1 MTTENNNTN
10 IAPSTPTPVA
20 SAVAPGIKPSST
32 GAGTFSRSPRPFGT
46 FGRRPMGGSGDSRG
60 PSNFDRSKNP
70 RKSFSSREARVKPE
84 FDQKILNIRRVTR
97 VTSGGKRLSFSVWL
111 VAGNR
116 KGSVGIGTG
125 KAIDTS
131 LAIEKALRNAKK
143 NMIKLDFV
151 KNMSIPHIV
160 RAKYCSATVSVMPT
174 PGKGVTAGSAVKNVI
189 ELAGMND
196 VTAKI
201 ISSSKNKLNMA
212 RATIEALRVFT
223 KKKNSSLTKPEEISK
238 KEEIEEVNKS

>member
-1 MTTENNNTN
+1 MTVENNNTN
-10 IAPSTPTPVA
+10 TTSQTSTPVA
-20 SAVAPGIKPSST
+20 PVTMPSTKPSFPK
-32 GAGTFSRSPRPFGT
+32 TFSRGPRPFGT
-46 FGRRPMGGSGDSRG
+46 FGRRPTSRDG
-60 PSNFDRSKNP
+60 QGNFDRSKNP

-143 NMIKLDFV
+143 NMIKLNLV

-160 RAKYCSATVSVMPT
+160 SAKYCSATVSIMPT

-189 ELAGMND
+189 ELAGIND

-212 RATIEALRVFT
+212 RAAVEALSTFT
-223 KKKNSSLTKPEEISK
+223 KKRDAVEAKSAEAPKKTEITGELK
-238 KEEIEEVNKS
+238 K

>member
-1 MTTENNNTN
+1 MIVENNNTN
-10 IAPSTPTPVA
+10 TTPQTSTPVA
-20 SAVAPGIKPSST
+20 PTTVPGVKPSFSK
-32 GAGTFSRSPRPFGT
+32 TFSRGPRPFGT
-46 FGRRPMGGSGDSRG
+46 FGRRAGSRDGQG
-60 PSNFDRSKNP
+60 NFDRSKNP
-70 RKSFSSREARVKPE
+70 RKGFSSREARVKPE

-143 NMIKLDFV
+143 NMIKLNLV
-151 KNMSIPHIV
+151 KNMSISHIV
-160 RAKYCSATVSVMPT
+160 SAKYCSATVSIMPT

-189 ELAGMND
+189 ELAGIND

-212 RATIEALRVFT
+212 RAAVEALSTFT
-223 KKKNSSLTKPEEISK
+223 KKRDAVETKSVEVQKKSEVTEELK
-238 KEEIEEVNKS
+238 K

>member
-1 MTTENNNTN
+1 MIAENNNTN
-10 IAPSTPTPVA
+10 QTSETSAPVTPV
-20 SAVAPGIKPSST
+20 SPSVKPSVP
-32 GAGTFSRSPRPFGT
+32 GTFSRGPRPFGT
-46 FGRRPMGGSGDSRG
+46 FGRRAGSRDGQGGGQG
-60 PSNFDRSKNP
+60 GFDNRSKNP

-97 VTSGGKRLSFSVWL
+97 VTSGGKRLSFSVAL

-131 LAIEKALRNAKK
+131 LAIEKALRSAKK
-143 NMIKLDFV
+143 NMIKLNLV

-160 RAKYCSATVSVMPT
+160 NSKYCSATVSIMPT

-189 ELAGMND
+189 ELAGIND

-212 RATIEALRVFT
+212 RAAVEALRAFT
-223 KKKNSSLTKPEEISK
+223 KKRGSVETKPAETSK
-238 KEEIEEVNKS
+238 KEEIVAEVKK

>member
-1 MTTENNNTN
+1 METENNNTN
-10 IAPSTPTPVA
+10 TTPQTPTPI
-20 SAVAPGIKPSST
+20 APTATPVVKT
-32 GAGTFSRSPRPFGT
+32 TLARNFSRGPRPFGT
-46 FGRRPMGGSGDSRG
+46 FGRRPTSRDGQGGG
-60 PSNFDRSKNP
+60 PGSFDRSKNP
-70 RKSFSSREARVKPE
+70 RKSYSSREARVKPE

-125 KAIDTS
+125 KAVDTS

-143 NMIKLDFV
+143 NMIKLDLV

-160 RAKYCSATVSVMPT
+160 SAKYCSATISVMPT

-189 ELAGMND
+189 ELAGIND

-212 RATIEALRVFT
+212 RATVEALSVFT
-223 KKKNSSLTKPEEISK
+223 KKKGIVETKPVETLK
-238 KEEIEEVNKS
+238 KEEVAPEVKK

>member
-1 MTTENNNTN
+1 MIAENNNTN
-10 IAPSTPTPVA
+10 KTPQTPIPVA
-20 SAVAPGIKPSST
+20 PITTPSAKPPFP
-32 GAGTFSRSPRPFGT
+32 GTFSRGPRPFGT
-46 FGRRPMGGSGDSRG
+46 FGRRAGSRDGQG
-60 PSNFDRSKNP
+60 NFDRSKNP

-143 NMIKLDFV
+143 NMIKLNLV

-160 RAKYCSATVSVMPT
+160 NAKYCSATVSIMPT

-189 ELAGMND
+189 ELAGIND

-212 RATIEALRVFT
+212 RAAVEALMVFT
-223 KKKNSSLTKPEEISK
+223 KKKGSTEAKPIEVPQ
-238 KEEIEEVNKS
+238 KEVKIEEVKKS